1 LEKGFIKSV
10 SRYTSRYFYP
20 EVFRDAN
27 QLWQQVISTGEAILD
42 QALQAIA
49 TQINLPNPPHTQ
61 AKPFLVF
68 NSLNWERTQV
78 ISLAIDLQIAQFM
91 T

>member
-1 LEKGFIKSV
+1 MAAS
-10 SRYTSRYFYP
+10 YC
-20 EVFRDAN
+20 
-27 QLWQQVISTGEAILD
+27 STGEAILE

-49 TQINLPNPPHTQ
+49 NQINLPNPPHSQ

-78 ISLAIDLQIAQFM
+78 ISLAIESANCSVYDLNNCLCTSAIIPRQSAIISR
-91 T
+91 